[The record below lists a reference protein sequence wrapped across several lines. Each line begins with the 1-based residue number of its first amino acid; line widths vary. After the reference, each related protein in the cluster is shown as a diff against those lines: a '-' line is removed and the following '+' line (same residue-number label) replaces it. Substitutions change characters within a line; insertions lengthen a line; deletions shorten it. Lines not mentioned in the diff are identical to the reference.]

1 MRQIVLLLHPG
12 VHEPRG
18 RPHGAAPAAYT
29 APPCA
34 AWPGHAPH
42 WRWLAGALSTHSE
55 GEDADASGAPL
66 LLTLDLS
73 RNEPPAELGAQ
84 G

>member
-55 GEDADASGAPL
+55 GEDADAYG
-66 LLTLDLS
+66 
-73 RNEPPAELGAQ
+73 
-84 G
+84 